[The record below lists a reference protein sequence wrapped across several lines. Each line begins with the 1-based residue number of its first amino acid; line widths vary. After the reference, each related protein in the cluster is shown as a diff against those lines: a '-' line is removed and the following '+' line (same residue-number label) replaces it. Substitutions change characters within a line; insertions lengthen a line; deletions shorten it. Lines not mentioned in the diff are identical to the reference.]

1 MSIVC
6 ICTRWTLDQYNITAD
21 AVIHF
26 TPMHKTLKIQLPD
39 LRYPQ
44 LGATTFSPMILIIM
58 TLSINIIEQVV
69 SNKSSLLLKIIL
81 QNAQALQLFTKII
94 KKEIIYKSN

>member
-6 ICTRWTLDQYNITAD
+6 ICSRWTLDQYNITAD

-44 LGATTFSPMILIIM
+44 LGAATFSPMTLIR
-58 TLSINIIEQVV
+58 E
-69 SNKSSLLLKIIL
+69 
-81 QNAQALQLFTKII
+81 
-94 KKEIIYKSN
+94 Y